1 MKKTVTRFEIKDKAS
16 SYNRTWIDRLITVYY
31 LFRYQKITIG
41 NNTVIKKG
49 NEFKLTDNAQIKIGN
64 YCTIKENSFFLLTK
78 PKPLL
83 EIGDYSGIGRN
94 CYIAIKENLKIGNYV
109 RIGPDVCLLDHGHG
123 VSKENLVMNQ
133 PAIIEKITIDDDVWI
148 GRGVTILKGV
158 SVGRGVIIGAG
169 AVVAKDVPDYEIW
182 GGVPARFIK
191 KRI

>member
-1 MKKTVTRFEIKDKAS
+1 
-16 SYNRTWIDRLITVYY
+16 
-31 LFRYQKITIG
+31 
-41 NNTVIKKG
+41 
-49 NEFKLTDNAQIKIGN
+49 
-64 YCTIKENSFFLLTK
+64 
-78 PKPLL
+78 
-83 EIGDYSGIGRN
+83 
-94 CYIAIKENLKIGNYV
+94 
-109 RIGPDVCLLDHGHG
+109 
-123 VSKENLVMNQ
+123 MNQ